1 MTIGI
6 YALMA
11 TSKGPP
17 PPGSIWTQRTTSQ
30 TSGWFGSGISANG
43 KYSIINGSNYAGND
57 GYVLYSKDFGVTWNQ
72 ATSGENALFTK
83 GSCVSDNGAIMAY
96 TSSTGTIQLSTNG
109 GLTFSA
115 VGPTSPTIKEWGLIC
130 CSSDGSIMYAYD
142 VGNAVNLYQGAI
154 YKSINSGATWSNIG
168 SPASAIL
175 TGGAI
180 YYNGICCSPD
190 GTKVAVSVYNWNN
203 IWISTNSGS
212 TWASNAPNGGAQG
225 GSGFYNVSANQTSLL
240 AVDTNNALLYSPD
253 WGTTW
258 AQVASNGSL
267 WRSAISRDGSL
278 VLYTNNSRIYVSKNI
293 GLTGTTFTAVG
304 PTGTW
309 NTIACSSNGNV
320 IIAGSSGSYV
330 YSSP

>member
-1 MTIGI
+1 
-6 YALMA
+6 MA

-30 TSGWFGSGISANG
+30 TSGWTGSGVSANG
-43 KYSIINGSNYAGND
+43 KYSIINGLNYAGND
-57 GYVLYSKDFGVTWNQ
+57 GYVLYSTNFGVTWNE
-72 ATSGENALFTK
+72 AASGESGTFSK

-96 TSSTGTIQLSTNG
+96 TSGTTNTIRLSTNG

-115 VGPTSPTIKEWGLIC
+115 VGPTSPTIKEWANIC

-142 VGNAVNLYQGAI
+142 VGNYGNGYQGAI

-175 TGGAI
+175 TAPAT
-180 YYNGICCSPD
+180 YYASICCSPD
-190 GTKVAVSVYNWNN
+190 GTKVAITVYNYGGG

-212 TWASNAPNGGAQG
+212 TWSEKTGMGSAGGG
-225 GSGFYNVSANQTSLL
+225 WYHLSANQTSLL
-240 AVDTNNALLYSPD
+240 LVDVNNALWYSPD

-267 WRSAISRDGSL
+267 YRTSISRDGSL
-278 VLYTNNSRIYVSKNI
+278 ALYCNNSRIYVSKNI

-304 PTGTW
+304 PTGGW
-309 NTIACSSNGNV
+309 NAIACSSNGNV